1 VPIDVVREALTDGR
15 VVEGMSVTSLALAL
29 ATGRIG

>member
-1 VPIDVVREALTDGR
+1 VREAVTDGR
-15 VVEGMSVTSLALAL
+15 VVEGMSLTALALAL